1 MILSIYKVNQN
12 DLSETLYLFYS
23 KCNSQWENCIGPDE
37 KFLRGKTDYYKKY
50 YGDTCPSYNP
60 DDESDPYPGQPFVE
74 EEEQPIVDNYLPP
87 STNSYHQNAYIY
99 NPPQSYSYP
108 HNRRQGEEVKA
119 AANNCRKWTNNGD
132 VAVCDENIEIRNKA
146 IEELN
151 EMRDNLGPIACDPG
165 DDRCDDED
173 FEE

>member
-1 MILSIYKVNQN
+1 MFYKVNQK
-12 DLSETLYLFYS
+12 DLSATLSLFYS

-60 DDESDPYPGQPFVE
+60 NDESDPYPGQPFFE
-74 EEEQPIVDNYLPP
+74 EEEQPKTDSYLPP
-87 STNSYHQNAYIY
+87 STNSYHQDAYIY

-108 HNRRQGEEVKA
+108 HNRRQGEEVQA
-119 AANNCRKWTNNGD
+119 ATNNCRKWTNNGNS
-132 VAVCDENIEIRNKA
+132 VVCDENIEIRNTS

-151 EMRDNLGPIACDPG
+151 EIRDNLGPMALNPEDDRSDG
-165 DDRCDDED
+165 DDFDE
-173 FEE
+173 